1 MVLCCDS
8 CDKDFRSKYV
18 LVVHEGQKIVCS
30 LCQMKFT
37 TATARR
43 LHKNTQ
49 HMKKDKNYKS
59 YKCDSCGKSY
69 SWSHVLKRH
78 VKDSHQYST
87 NYDCGLCE
95 KNYTTKRA
103 RDKHIFDKHDHNKI
117 YKCNVCEQSL
127 SSQKSLTSHIY
138 GVHEGKNY
146 KNKSGDGGTFINPD
160 RLKKHINTLHD
171 DQKDFRDDH
180 SEIVNANN
188 GNKLNNFQPTSEDH
202 NPITESEN
210 LLHHENEV
218 IHKNT
223 TSIVKSERQTIR

>member
-1 MVLCCDS
+1 
-8 CDKDFRSKYV
+8 
-18 LVVHEGQKIVCS
+18 
-30 LCQMKFT
+30 MKFT

-171 DQKDFRDDH
+171 DQTDFRDDH
-180 SEIVNANN
+180 SKIVDANN
-188 GNKLNNFQPTSEDH
+188 SEISRTNKLNNFGLTSDATIRSDDH
-202 NPITESEN
+202 NPITESDN
-210 LLHHENEV
+210 LLHPIFKENEI
-218 IHKNT
+218 IHRRNRPPRMNLYQLH
-223 TSIVKSERQTIR
+223 SP